1 MISSLIYLCG
11 PITGM
16 PNGNRSLFEK
26 AERWYLNRKHTIINP
41 HDVASYL
48 GDVPEHLIVK
58 DELAS
63 ITTLVDYIALL
74 PGWKNSRYGMVEV
87 AVGLACGIPFI
98 RAFSFDPIHPRIKFM
113 AYGSENYK
121 ELACLHSAPTPE
133 ANRGQEKQEK
143 QYNLRQHLRTA

>member
-1 MISSLIYLCG
+1 MTSSLIYLCG

-16 PNGNRSLFEK
+16 PNGNRSLFQK
-26 AERWYLNRKHTIINP
+26 AENWYINRGHSIVNP
-41 HDVASYL
+41 HNVAIGL

-74 PGWKNSRYGMVEV
+74 PGWHDSRDGLVEV
-87 AVGLACGIPFI
+87 AVGLACGIPFV

-113 AYGSENYK
+113 AYGSQSYK
-121 ELACLHSAPTPE
+121 ELACQHSAATPTAAKKP
-133 ANRGQEKQEK
+133 RGAQEPSG
-143 QYNLRQHLRTA
+143 LRKHLRTA